1 MPELPEVETI
11 VNDLKKEITGRCF
24 VNLWT
29 DAGNMIKGDS
39 VSDFTKKIT
48 NKKIIDIKRRG
59 KNILIYLDK
68 GIILLIHQKISG
80 HLLLSKWEFINNQW
94 VAKPGP
100 LSEDKMNGYLH
111 IVIGLDDGRQLALS
125 DQRKFAKMEILKD
138 DKIDIGPEPLE
149 IDYNSFRELFRNKRG
164 KIKQLLMNQEFIAG
178 IGNIYAS
185 EILFL
190 SKIHPE
196 EEVLKLDE
204 KDFEN
209 IFKNMQFILKES
221 IRLRGDSFSDFRTI
235 YGEKGGFQNIMKV
248 YQKDGQPCVN
258 CKTKIERFNLGG
270 RGTFYCPN
278 CQKKK

>member
-11 VNDLKKEITGRCF
+11 VNDLKKEIIGRSF

-29 DAGNMIKGDS
+29 DAENIIKGHS
-39 VSDFTKKIT
+39 VDDFTKKII

-59 KNILIYLDK
+59 KNILIYLDQ
-68 GIILLIHQKISG
+68 GIILLVHQKISG
-80 HLLLSKWEFINNQW
+80 HLLLAKWNFENDKWIAP
-94 VAKPGP
+94 VGP
-100 LSEDKMNGYLH
+100 LSDDRMNGYLH

-125 DQRKFAKMEILKD
+125 DSRKFAKMEILKD
-138 DKIDIGPEPLE
+138 DKLNIGPEPLE
-149 IDYNSFRELFRNKRG
+149 INYESFRELFRKKKG
-164 KIKQLLMNQEFIAG
+164 KIKQLLMKQEFIAG

-185 EILFL
+185 EILFI

-196 EEVLKLDE
+196 EDVSKLE
-204 KDFEN
+204 EQDFKN
-209 IFKNMQFILKES
+209 IFKAMQFILKES

-235 YGEKGGFQNIMKV
+235 HGEKGGFQNIMKV
-248 YQKDGQPCVN
+248 YQKNGKPCLN
-258 CKTKIERFNLGG
+258 CGTKIERMNLGG

>member
-11 VNDLKKEITGRCF
+11 VNDLKKEIIGRSF
-24 VNLWT
+24 VDLWT
-29 DAGNMIKGDS
+29 DAENIIKGDN
-39 VSDFTKKIT
+39 VDDFTKKIID
-48 NKKIIDIKRRG
+48 KKIVDIKRRG
-59 KNILIYLDK
+59 KNILIYLDQ

-80 HLLLSKWEFINNQW
+80 HLLLSKWNFVDNKW
-94 VAKPGP
+94 VAPPGP
-100 LSEDKMNGYLH
+100 LSDDRMNGYLH

-125 DQRKFAKMEILKD
+125 DSRKFAKMEILKD
-138 DKIDIGPEPLE
+138 DKLEIGPEPLE
-149 IDYNSFRELFRNKRG
+149 IDYKTFRDLFRKKRG
-164 KIKQLLMNQEFIAG
+164 KIKQLLMKQEFIAG

-196 EEVLKLDE
+196 EDVSKLE
-204 KDFEN
+204 ECDFEN
-209 IFKNMQFILKES
+209 IFKNMQLILKES

-235 YGEKGGFQNIMKV
+235 IGEKGGFQNIMKV
-248 YQKDGQPCVN
+248 YQKNGKPCVN
-258 CKTKIERFNLGG
+258 CKTKIERINLGG